1 MNNIIELIVINLE
14 KIGIGALLFL
24 CAYLANMGLGA
35 WKNVKIEGVS
45 FDWNLIKQ
53 SIVKFVVLF
62 LSLTLLS
69 IVISIIPMY
78 ATYVGIDIPT
88 ETLETIDALV
98 IISAFLT
105 ATLRYITD
113 AIKKIQTILTV

>member
-45 FDWNLIKQ
+45 FDWQLIKQ
-53 SIVKFVVLF
+53 SIVKFIVLF

-69 IVISIIPMY
+69 IVISVIPMY

-98 IISAFLT
+98 IIGAFLT

-113 AIKKIQTILTV
+113 AIEKIKTILAI

>member
-45 FDWNLIKQ
+45 FDWQLIKQ
-53 SIVKFVVLF
+53 SIIKFIVLF

-69 IVISIIPMY
+69 IVISVIPMY

-98 IISAFLT
+98 IIGAFLT

-113 AIKKIQTILTV
+113 AIEKIKTILAV

>member
-35 WKNVKIEGVS
+35 WKNVKVEGVS
-45 FDWNLIKQ
+45 FDWQLIKQ
-53 SIVKFVVLF
+53 SIIKFIVLF

-69 IVISIIPMY
+69 IVISVIPMY

-98 IISAFLT
+98 IIGAFLT
-105 ATLRYITD
+105 ATLRYIAD
-113 AIKKIQTILTV
+113 AIEKIRTILAV

>member
-35 WKNVKIEGVS
+35 WKNVKVEGVS
-45 FDWNLIKQ
+45 FDWQLIKQ
-53 SIVKFVVLF
+53 SIIKFIVLF

-69 IVISIIPMY
+69 IVISVIPMY

-98 IISAFLT
+98 IIGAFLT
-105 ATLRYITD
+105 ATLRYIAD
-113 AIKKIQTILTV
+113 AIEKIQAILAV

>member
-35 WKNVKIEGVS
+35 WKNVKVEGVS
-45 FDWNLIKQ
+45 FDWQLIKQ
-53 SIVKFVVLF
+53 SIIKFIVLF

-69 IVISIIPMY
+69 IVISVIPMY

-98 IISAFLT
+98 IIGAFLT
-105 ATLRYITD
+105 ATLRYIAD
-113 AIKKIQTILTV
+113 AIEKIQAILAI

>member
-45 FDWNLIKQ
+45 FDWQLIKQ
-53 SIVKFVVLF
+53 SIVKFIVLF

-69 IVISIIPMY
+69 IVISVIPMY

-98 IISAFLT
+98 IIGAFLT
-105 ATLRYITD
+105 ATLRYIAD
-113 AIKKIQTILTV
+113 AIEKIQTILAV